1 MEQSMCQQNIK
12 NADYTIIGA
21 GIMGL
26 TIAYELSKRHPNA
39 LITILE
45 KESDIG
51 RHASGRN
58 SGVLHSGIYY
68 KKGALKAQ
76 LCATGAKAMAAYCDA
91 NNLPIKRVGKV
102 VVPLKSD
109 DDKQLAVLLERAK
122 HNQAKAELVDA
133 KQLKELEPN
142 AYSLTGKALFVP
154 ETSVIDS
161 KVVLA
166 HLFKT
171 LSAKK
176 NVSIHFNTFVNDIDI
191 KKKIIKSAKQDFH
204 YGFLFNTA
212 GMYADKIAKQFGLG
226 EDYTI
231 LPFKGIY
238 YRLKPSSH
246 LNIKR
251 LIYPVPDMNMPFL
264 GVHFTTKVD
273 GTVYVGPTA
282 VPALGREN
290 YKGIKGMKL
299 NETSRMLYHLTNLY
313 RKNANGFRQFTHA
326 EALRFFKSKFI
337 QGAQALVPA
346 VTVNDLATS
355 DKVGLRS
362 QLLNIKTNQL
372 EMDFLLAYRD
382 DSVHVL
388 NAVSPAF
395 TSSFA
400 FSAYILD
407 EIQH

>member
-1 MEQSMCQQNIK
+1 MVNSEYRK
-12 NADYTIIGA
+12 DYLIIGA

-26 TIAYELSKRHPNA
+26 TIAYELSQRHPTA
-39 LITILE
+39 SITILE
-45 KESDIG
+45 KEPDVG

-58 SGVLHSGIYY
+58 SGVLHTGIYY
-68 KKGALKAQ
+68 KKGSLKAK
-76 LCATGAKAMAAYCDA
+76 LCANGAKAMAAYCDA
-91 NNLPIKRVGKV
+91 NDLPIKRVGKV
-102 VVPLKSD
+102 VIPLKSD
-109 DDKQLAVLLERAK
+109 DDKQLAVLLDRAK
-122 HNQAKAELVDA
+122 YNKAKAELVDE

-154 ETSVIDS
+154 ESAVIDS
-161 KVVLA
+161 KAVLS
-166 HLFKT
+166 HLLKKLT
-171 LSAKK
+171 AKK
-176 NVSIHFNTFVNDIDI
+176 NVSIHFNTLVNDIDV
-191 KKKIIKSAKQDFH
+191 KKKIIKSTSQDFH

-238 YRLKPSSH
+238 YRLNPSSN

-282 VPALGREN
+282 IPALGREN
-290 YKGIKGMKL
+290 YKGLKGMKF
-299 NETSRMLYHLTNLY
+299 NESSQMLYHLANLY
-313 RKNANGFRQFTHA
+313 RQNAQGFRQFTHA

-337 QGAQALVPA
+337 KGAQALVPA
-346 VTVNDLATS
+346 ITIKDLAPS

-362 QLLNIKTNQL
+362 QLLNTKTNRL
-372 EMDFLLAYRD
+372 EMDFLLEHRE

-395 TSSFA
+395 TSSLSFA
-400 FSAYILD
+400 QYILSSLKF
-407 EIQH
+407 